1 MESFVDIGFE
11 LSIMLFFALLG
22 SLIVSRFRQSLII
35 GEILAGLILGPS
47 VLGLL
52 HYNEAL
58 QGLAYLGSVL
68 LLFTVGMECKLHEIY
83 TKKNIILGILS
94 VAVPWIFGFI
104 FGMLIGDFRTSVLIG
119 TALTA
124 TSVAIT
130 ANVLKESGHLNAE
143 FAKTIMGAAVVDDI
157 LSLLILSTVIS
168 QFSGDFSPV
177 QIGFKI
183 ISSIL
188 FIVIGIIIG
197 FKINSF
203 THKVKDF
210 AKHHDSPKL
219 PLMFAL
225 FVALVYSFV
234 AELVGLSAI
243 VGAFIAGVAM
253 SEQKVKSLIE
263 GVNYLEMIF
272 SSIFFVILGILIEVK
287 SFVMILPLVFG
298 LTIVALLSK
307 LLGLYLPA
315 RKLGVSRKDS
325 LLIGL
330 GMVPRGEVSMIVG
343 VIGMQAG
350 LLSQDMY
357 AAILLM
363 SLITSI
369 IVPIFMRTILHK
381 GICLLDNLS
390 IDFSKISPKTI
401 LNGKR

>member
-1 MESFVDIGFE
+1 MQSFAEIGFE

-22 SLIVSRFRQSLII
+22 SLIVSRFRQSLVI
-35 GEILAGLILGPS
+35 GEILAGFILGPS
-47 VLGLL
+47 ILGLL
-52 HYNEAL
+52 HYNETL

-83 TKKNIILGILS
+83 TKKNIVLGTLGVI
-94 VAVPWIFGFI
+94 VPWIFGCV

-130 ANVLKESGHLNAE
+130 ANVLKETGHLNAE

-157 LSLLILSTVIS
+157 LSLLILSIVTS
-168 QFSGDFSPV
+168 QFSGNFNPIQMAV
-177 QIGFKI
+177 KI
-183 ISSIL
+183 IVSIL
-188 FIVIGIIIG
+188 FIVVGIIVG
-197 FKINSF
+197 FRLNSF
-203 THKVKDF
+203 THKVNEF
-210 AKHHDSPKL
+210 AKHHNSPKL

-225 FVALVYSFV
+225 LVALTYSFI

-272 SSIFFVILGILIEVK
+272 SSIFFVTLGILIEIESIATV
-287 SFVMILPLVFG
+287 LPLILG
-298 LTIVALLSK
+298 LTIIALLSK

-315 RKLGVSRKDS
+315 RKLGASRKDS
-325 LLIGL
+325 LLISL
-330 GMVPRGEVSMIVG
+330 GMVPRGEVAMIVG

-350 LLSQDMY
+350 LISKDIY

-369 IVPIFMRTILHK
+369 VVPIFMRKMLHEN
-381 GICLLDNLS
+381 ICFLDNLS
-390 IDFSKISPKTI
+390 VDFSKISPKI
-401 LNGKR
+401 ALSKR